1 MKPTTCSVYR
11 TTNAS
16 IIKWMVLF
24 AVAAMLLALPGCPKQ
39 PPAIMKKPDPLELRL
54 DPL

>member
-1 MKPTTCSVYR
+1 MKPTTCSVYW

-24 AVAAMLLALPGCPKQ
+24 AVAAMLLALPGRPDQ
-39 PPAIMKKPDPLELRL
+39 SPATMKKPDPLELHL

>member
-1 MKPTTCSVYR
+1 MKPTTCSVYW

-16 IIKWMVLF
+16 IIKWMVLL
-24 AVAAMLLALPGCPKQ
+24 AVAAMLLVLPGRSEK
-39 PPAIMKKPDPLELRL
+39 PPAIIKKPDPLELRL